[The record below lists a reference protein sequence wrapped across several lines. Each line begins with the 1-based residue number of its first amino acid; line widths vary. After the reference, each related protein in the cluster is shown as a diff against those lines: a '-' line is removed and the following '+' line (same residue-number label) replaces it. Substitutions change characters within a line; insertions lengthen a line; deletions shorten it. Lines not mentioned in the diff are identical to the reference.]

1 MPVLPGEMRDK
12 RTYARRRLSPGRV
25 GLVAL
30 PALCL
35 SVMVGCAPQFYTNF
49 YKKSAS
55 RETEKILFRKSG
67 EVGDL
72 DPEAIEIGERE
83 RGSLDGLGKNR
94 SAAEYLG
101 EVAPLEKGARILE
114 LSDALDLAIHH
125 NRTYLTRKETIYL
138 QALDLTLTRYE
149 LSPMAYAR
157 LALGAE
163 SDALT
168 GDRPPRRI
176 ERQVEREVIDPL
188 TGTAAINPATG
199 AVVTEVVTEI
209 VEREV
214 DGLISTNTFTRQ
226 QSVGFTMLQRTGARL
241 AVDFTSDFLR
251 FVGGERSINES
262 RLAVTLAQ
270 PLLKGGGFKV
280 TLENLTQ
287 SERDLLYSLRDFSNF
302 RREFIVDIV
311 SRFYGVLQARDTVQN
326 NWVAYEGFRK
336 SVEQETALAEEGRRT
351 PTELGLLRQNMLQA
365 EGRWVDAIRDYRQQ
379 LDELKIE
386 LGLPVEENVI
396 LDEAELRRLVIE
408 DPGIRR
414 DQAVQLALATRLD
427 LITASDRVDDAGR
440 RIEVAKI
447 ELLPGLDAVGS
458 AEVLSDPGDIA
469 PELNWERRRWAAG
482 LELDLPLDRK
492 EERNFFRSVLIE
504 KEQAEREEILAKD
517 EVRLEIFNDWRSLE
531 QAKRNFEIA
540 ELGVQL
546 AERRLEEQLLL
557 SDLGQGEARDLVEA
571 RNDLVNSQNQRTS
584 RLVDHTLAR
593 LRLWQD
599 MGVLYINSDGS
610 WVEELEQEG
619 TSDE

>member
-1 MPVLPGEMRDK
+1 M
-12 RTYARRRLSPGRV
+12 A
-25 GLVAL
+25 AL
-30 PALCL
+30 AGVSL

-55 RETEKILFRKSG
+55 RETGKILFGKAG
-67 EVGDL
+67 EVRDL
-72 DPEAIEIGERE
+72 EPDALEIGERE
-83 RGSLDGLGKNR
+83 RESLDGMGTNR
-94 SAAEYLG
+94 QSADYLG
-101 EVAPLEKGARILE
+101 DVAPLEKGAKILE

-149 LSPMAYAR
+149 LSPMTYAR

-163 SDALT
+163 GDSLT
-168 GDRPPRRI
+168 GDRPPRQI
-176 ERQVEREVIDPL
+176 ERSVEREVIDPL
-188 TGTAAINPATG
+188 TGAAAIDPVTG
-199 AVVTEVVTEI
+199 AVVTEVITEI
-209 VEREV
+209 VEQEV
-214 DGLISTNTFTRQ
+214 DGLISTNTFTRG
-226 QSVGFTMLQRTGARL
+226 QSIGFTMLQRTGARL

-287 SERDLLYSLRDFSNF
+287 AERDLLYSLRDFSNF
-302 RREFIVDIV
+302 RREFIVEIV
-311 SRFYGVLQARDTVQN
+311 SRYYGVLQARDTVRN

-396 LDEAELRRLVIE
+396 LDEAELGQLAIE

-414 DQAVQLALATRLD
+414 DQAVQLALDTRLD
-427 LITASDRVDDAGR
+427 LITAEDRVDDAAR
-440 RIEVAKI
+440 RIEVAGN
-447 ELLPGLDAVGS
+447 ELLPGLDAVAA
-458 AEVLSDPGDIA
+458 AEVRSDPGDIA
-469 PELNWERRRWAAG
+469 PDLNWERRRWAAG

-492 EERNFFRSVLIE
+492 EERNFYRSVLIE
-504 KEQAEREEILAKD
+504 REQAEREEILAKD

-540 ELGVQL
+540 ELGVEL

-599 MGVLYINSDGS
+599 MGVLYINDDGS
-610 WVEELEQEG
+610 WVEILEEEG
-619 TSDE
+619 ISNE